1 MKIKQQNTETVTAA
15 NDNPGGSRTA
25 TVTLQDVATLM
36 AQAYVAELKK
46 KKEQKG

>member
-1 MKIKQQNTETVTAA
+1 MKTKNHDPETVVAA

-25 TVTLQDVATLM
+25 TVKLQDIATLM

-46 KKEQKG
+46 KEQKG